1 MNTSSLINQ
10 INEALAALGG
20 GPFLTTKT
28 AEEATKTTVTGTL
41 GDSDSD
47 IHIEFIEEG
56 NGTEAEKDHTVVVL
70 DGSGKKLGEGRG
82 DSTFADAISSFGWAG
97 VLDAVK
103 NG

>member
-41 GDSDSD
+41 GDSE

-56 NGTEAEKDHTVVVL
+56 NGTEAEKDHTVVVV
-70 DGSGKKLGEGRG
+70 DGASGERLGEGRG

>member
-28 AEEATKTTVTGTL
+28 TEQDATTTVTGTL
-41 GDSDSD
+41 GGTE
-47 IHIEFIEEG
+47 IHIDFVEEG
-56 NGTEAEKDHTVVVL
+56 NGTESEKDHTVVVR
-70 DGSGKKLGEGRG
+70 DASGKHLGEGHG

-103 NG
+103 G

>member
-10 INEALAALGG
+10 INSALASLGG

-28 AEEATKTTVTGTL
+28 AEEETKTTVTGL
-41 GDSDSD
+41 LSDSE
-47 IHIEFIEEG
+47 IRIQFIEEG

-97 VLDAVK
+97 VLDALE